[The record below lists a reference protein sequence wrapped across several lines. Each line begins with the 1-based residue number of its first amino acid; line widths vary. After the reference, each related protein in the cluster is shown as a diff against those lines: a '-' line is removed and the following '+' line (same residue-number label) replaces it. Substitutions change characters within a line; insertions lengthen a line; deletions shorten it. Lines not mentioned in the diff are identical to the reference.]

1 VWARLESNQL
11 AANGPAF
18 TAPVASRRRSPD
30 P

>member
-1 VWARLESNQL
+1 LESNQL
-11 AANGPAF
+11 AQAGPAF